1 MPTLRERLDE
11 EITKKNYYK
20 NLTLEMSKQEV
31 ELKRKAS
38 EDLKAKDDM
47 LLLLRPPKFA
57 KNEYLEQKPAK
68 YVFKCMDGDIQ
79 IPEYG
84 LLRTDFY
91 YQTWITKMRYVYGP

>member
-1 MPTLRERLDE
+1 MRNLE
-11 EITKKNYYK
+11 ETEIIKK
-20 NLTLEMSKQEV
+20 EV

-47 LLLLRPPKFA
+47 LLFLRPPKFA
-57 KNEYLEQKPAK
+57 KNEYCEQKPAK
-68 YVFKCMDGDIQ
+68 YVFKCMDGEIQ

-91 YQTWITKMRYVYGP
+91 YQVRITLKYTKKQF